1 MKLAKTLLAT
11 TLALTAASTF
21 AASKHDQAHNTAGE
35 EKRSNHAAVRSFF

>member
-21 AASKHDQAHNTAGE
+21 
-35 EKRSNHAAVRSFF
+35 